1 MRKPIFLKL
10 FISYVVLISLFSF
23 LMLFISFEIAK
34 KNYIDTLTED
44 LGKICLALEDKVL
57 ALVKSK
63 REKELNRIVK
73 EFSPKIGTR
82 ITVIGNNG
90 VVIADSEEDPSVMEN
105 HKNRPELKKA
115 LKGREG
121 MSIRFSATVKE
132 EMLYVAVPVEADG
145 EIIAAIRASLF
156 LKDIK
161 GILANLRKK
170 TIEVTL
176 IVGLIALVFS
186 LIFSARIVKPVK
198 ELCRAAGKV
207 ASGDFSSKV
216 ILDRDDELKDLA
228 VSFNH
233 MTDQIKSLFQQ
244 LTGQKDELDNIIAS
258 ITEGLLVLG
267 IDGTILLANQT
278 FKKIIGT
285 EGFKGRFYWEII
297 KEPDFAEL
305 IKIIVRK
312 RNNISKEILLKDKT
326 FLCSAAFLEAKE
338 EIVIVFYDLTQI
350 RELEK
355 IKKDFVINVSH
366 ELKTPLTSI
375 KGYVET
381 LEEDPSK
388 ENLKYLSVIRRNTER
403 LINIVKDLL
412 VLAELE
418 EGKEKFEFKKINIS
432 GLVKGLVKLFEP
444 KAKSKNIEFRVEI
457 PDKNIILTA
466 DSFKIEQ
473 MLINLVDNAVKY
485 TDEGFVMVAL
495 REDGRNAYIEI
506 EDTGVGIKEED
517 IQRIFE
523 RFYVVDKSRSRIL
536 GGTGLGLSIVKHIVL
551 QHNGDIKVSSVP
563 SKGTKFIVVLPY
575 DPA

>member
-1 MRKPIFLKL
+1 MKKPIFLKL
-10 FISYVVLISLFSF
+10 FISYVILIALFSF
-23 LMLFISFEIAK
+23 LMLFISFRIAK
-34 KNYIDTLTED
+34 KNYIDTLTAD
-44 LGKICLALEDKVL
+44 LGKICISLEDKVL
-57 ALVKSK
+57 TLVKSK
-63 REKELNRIVK
+63 REKELTRMVR
-73 EFSPKIGTR
+73 ELSPKIATR
-82 ITVIGNNG
+82 ITVIDGNG
-90 VVIADSEEDPSVMEN
+90 VVVADSEEDPSVMEN

-121 MSIRFSATVKE
+121 TSIRFSSTVKE
-132 EMLYVAVPVEADG
+132 EMLYVAVPVEENG
-145 EIIAAIRASLF
+145 EVIAAIRASLF

-161 GILANLRKK
+161 GILADLRKR

-176 IVGLIALVFS
+176 LIGLIALIFS
-186 LIFSARIVKPVK
+186 SIFSARIVKPVK
-198 ELCRAAGKV
+198 ELCRAAGRV

-267 IDGTILLANQT
+267 VDGKILLANQT
-278 FKKIIGT
+278 FKKIIGA
-285 EGFKGRFYWEII
+285 EKFKGSFYWEII

-305 IKIIVRK
+305 VKIISGERK
-312 RNNISKEILLKDKT
+312 NISKEILLKNRT
-326 FLCSAAFLEAKE
+326 FLCNAAFLEAKE

-355 IKKDFVINVSH
+355 IKKDFVINISH

-381 LEEDPSK
+381 IEEDPSG
-388 ENLKYLSVIRRNTER
+388 ENMKYLGIIKRNTER

-412 VLAELE
+412 MLAELE
-418 EGKEKFEFKKINIS
+418 EGKEKFEFKKVNITD
-432 GLVKGLVKLFEP
+432 LLENVAKLFEP
-444 KAKSKNIEFRVEI
+444 KAKSKNIEFEI
-457 PDKNIILTA
+457 CLPEKKIILTA

-485 TDEGFVMVAL
+485 TDEGSVRVSL
-495 REDGRNAYIEI
+495 REDGRNVYVEVA
-506 EDTGVGIKEED
+506 DTGIGIKTED

-523 RFYVVDKSRSRIL
+523 RFYVADKSRSRML

-551 QHNGDIKVSSVP
+551 QHNGDIKVSSAP
-563 SKGTKFIVVLPY
+563 SKGTRFSVVLPY
-575 DPA
+575 NPA